1 MSDTP
6 LEPGVFRAL
15 HVDRPGDVL
24 RVTIDHPDSEL
35 NAVDGLLHEELTA
48 LFRALQR
55 EDQAR
60 AVVLTGR
67 GRAFSAG
74 GDFAWVPSLDN
85 LQKLELLRRDAK
97 QMIWDS
103 TSSSPSSQRSTVPRS
118 GSALRWRCSAT

>member
-6 LEPGVFRAL
+6 LEPGVFRTL
-15 HVDRPGDVL
+15 YVDRPGDVL
-24 RVTIDHPDSEL
+24 RVTIDHPGSEL

-55 EDQAR
+55 EDRAR

-67 GRAFSAG
+67 GKAFSAG
-74 GDFAWVPSLDN
+74 GDFAWFPSLDD

-97 QMIWDS
+97 QMIA
-103 TSSSPSSQRSTVPRS
+103 
-118 GSALRWRCSAT
+118 GI